1 MNKTK
6 NTKRLEKEITAL
18 NCEVERLKA
27 VHKEY
32 LRLHNDIP
40 EQIANVL
47 RRMKSLYTTTQK
59 DT

>member
-1 MNKTK
+1 MNKSK
-6 NTKRLEKEITAL
+6 NTKKLEKEIAAL

-47 RRMKSLYTTTQK
+47 RRMKSLYSQTTKET
-59 DT
+59 